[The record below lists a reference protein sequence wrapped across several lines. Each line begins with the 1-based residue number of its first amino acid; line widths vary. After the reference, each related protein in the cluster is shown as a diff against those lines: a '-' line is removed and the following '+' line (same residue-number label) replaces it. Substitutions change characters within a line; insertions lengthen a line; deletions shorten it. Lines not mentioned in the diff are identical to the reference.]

1 MSLHTLPYYKARA
14 GSICDALTRP
24 SPEQRN
30 TVPWAASVVI
40 GGRRTNGFRAAVLMA
55 CVVGALVERGH
66 PDLAEALIKELAS
79 YAEFEGAA
87 KPVDSE

>member
-30 TVPWAASVVI
+30 TVPWAAHEI
-40 GGRRTNGFRAAVLMA
+40 TTGRRTKGFRAAVLTGL
-55 CVVGALVERGH
+55 VVGALIERGF
-66 PDLAEALIKELAS
+66 PDKAEELLKILSA
-79 YAEFEGAA
+79 YAEFTGE
-87 KPVDSE
+87 KDDV